1 MCLPVSRYAFRGA
14 AIARVAPGH
23 FVRHMF
29 FCSIS
34 AAREEINKRKS
45 ADESVIFIGAEW
57 RENAKNS
64 MPRSALVSSSG

>member
-1 MCLPVSRYAFRGA
+1 
-14 AIARVAPGH
+14 
-23 FVRHMF
+23 MF